1 MDGDDVLRQGD
12 ELGAMAD
19 RDDHPVLRKRGDEGV
34 DPRDG
39 VLVEVGGWF
48 VEEEHRGGREERA
61 GEGQPGALPRRE
73 AEAGVPELGVELV
86 GECIDDRS

>member
-61 GEGQPGALPRRE
+61 GAGQPGAD
-73 AEAGVPELGVELV
+73 V
-86 GECIDDRS
+86 GPVNSE